1 LEALCEGAVIGL
13 SGARLVGRITGR
25 ENVAERSRL
34 MAKLDEERRKQC
46 VAILFSSILEI
57 KEEVSDVG

>member
-1 LEALCEGAVIGL
+1 MGC
-13 SGARLVGRITGR
+13 ITGK

-34 MAKLDEERRKQC
+34 MAELDEKRRKQP
-46 VAILFSSILEI
+46 VGILLSSVLEV